1 MAAKDATLPTVAI
14 EKEYRDALQALA
26 DEQDVSLGHVVR
38 AAVREYVDRKLGD
51 KKPDRKRPQ
60 AAKTTT

>member
-14 EKEYRDALQALA
+14 EKEYRDALQQIA

-38 AAVREYVDRKLGD
+38 MAVREYVDRKLGD
-51 KKPDRKRPQ
+51 KKPGGKRTV
-60 AAKTTT
+60 AGKST